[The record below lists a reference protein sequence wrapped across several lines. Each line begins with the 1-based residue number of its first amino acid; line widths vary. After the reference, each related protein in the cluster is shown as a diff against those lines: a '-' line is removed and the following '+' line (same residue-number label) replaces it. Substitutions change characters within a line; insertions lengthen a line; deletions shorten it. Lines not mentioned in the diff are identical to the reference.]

1 MKPSHAPCPKPPSPK
16 RRAEY
21 RRLLTQAYDID
32 KPSAPPEELAFYR
45 AHVEQAR
52 GPVLEVM
59 CGSGRFL
66 VPLLQAGA
74 DIDGV
79 DASEDMLDAC
89 RQRCQ
94 SLGLSTDLSL
104 QELEQLEVRRA
115 YELILC
121 GGGSFGLLADI
132 GDAEAALRRMRD
144 ALAPGGSLLLEV
156 ETPSEQGG
164 RGAWGGRWWRRPD
177 GAIIVLR
184 DLGRD
189 VREGVEEALGIY
201 ELYVDGA
208 LVETELNEWVRRFWT
223 PRDIAAALEAVG
235 FHEVRI
241 TRAFDSAPLDGAEPI
256 VSVRARR

>member
-1 MKPSHAPCPKPPSPK
+1 MKPSPTPCLKPSPPK

-45 AHVEQAR
+45 AHVERAR

-104 QELEQLEVRRA
+104 QELERLEVRREYA
-115 YELILC
+115 LILC
-121 GGGSFGLLADI
+121 GGGSFGLLADVD
-132 GDAEAALRRMRD
+132 DAKAALRRMHD
-144 ALAPGGSLLLEV
+144 ALAPGGSLVLEV
-156 ETPSEQGG
+156 ETPSGQGG

-189 VREGVEEALGIY
+189 VRDGVEEALGIY

-223 PRDIAAALEAVG
+223 PRDITTALEAAG
-235 FHEVRI
+235 FHAIEI
-241 TRAFDSAPLDGAEPI
+241 TRAFDAAPPSDADTI